1 MNSPITIAA
10 TNFQAAWAEAVQR
23 LSENKWD
30 LWNLVVQID
39 NPEIVDNAIHKTMR
53 SYCQENGLIGPDQV
67 AYTIFPYKLFHP
79 GISRQKLY
87 NSYWRY
93 FNGLHLS
100 DYSTWRG
107 TYFERMIRYKPV
119 ADNDE
124 PTDQLGS
131 IIDSIKNRRVNY
143 GKSYVMLIPYPNRDG
158 KRIMGAPC
166 LNYITIQVEGAP
178 QTGLSVSLLAVYR
191 NHDFLK
197 RAYGNYLGLC
207 KLLQYIAYETGSN
220 LGRVTC
226 ISSHA
231 YIDSQ
236 KTSLNKLANEFMENN
251 K

>member
-30 LWNLVVQID
+30 LWNLIVQID

-87 NSYWRY
+87 NGYWRY

-124 PTDQLGS
+124 PTSQEYVITNNDVDDFTEREIADSFS
-131 IIDSIKNRRVNY
+131 IADDLEQNIK
-143 GKSYVMLIPYPNRDG
+143 KIF
-158 KRIMGAPC
+158 
-166 LNYITIQVEGAP
+166 
-178 QTGLSVSLLAVYR
+178 GL
-191 NHDFLK
+191 
-197 RAYGNYLGLC
+197 
-207 KLLQYIAYETGSN
+207 
-220 LGRVTC
+220 
-226 ISSHA
+226 
-231 YIDSQ
+231 
-236 KTSLNKLANEFMENN
+236 
-251 K
+251 